1 MYWFYWSPKVC
12 CQETKIG
19 TSVTQEKDL
28 CDRLMDGKW
37 NWYRVSCC
45 NQGHMANTM
54 HCVMQ
59 ENLTKSFSVSVCSL
73 LHIVQFRH
81 LTCHHVFSNNHS
93 LLPLNYLINRY
104 NWVQCGKKKGLG
116 GHCSLFCLTGFLSN
130 LLIFFSRHKWHG
142 VYHVLQHCAEK
153 HTAENN
159 IGTQYWKHCLHE
171 KDRLGMVMI
180 IVHSGLFT
188 ASPSQ
193 TVHYHP
199 KSHLCEPQIQQLIS
213 HLFASLS
220 GRLLHAAILLFLSL
234 IL

>member
-59 ENLTKSFSVSVCSL
+59 ETLTKSFSVSVCSL

-130 LLIFFSRHKWHG
+130 LLIFSPD
-142 VYHVLQHCAEK
+142 
-153 HTAENN
+153 TN
-159 IGTQYWKHCLHE
+159 
-171 KDRLGMVMI
+171 GMV
-180 IVHSGLFT
+180 FT
-188 ASPSQ
+188 MYFS
-193 TVHYHP
+193 TVQ
-199 KSHLCEPQIQQLIS
+199 KNTQQRTI
-213 HLFASLS
+213 
-220 GRLLHAAILLFLSL
+220 
-234 IL
+234 